1 MDINLG
7 SPVGNLDSA
16 SFSSHRYG
24 EPLNVLK
31 HKTQHCQKSIL
42 RSLNHSGYVGW
53 IIVKKE

>member
-42 RSLNHSGYVGW
+42 RSLNHSGYVG
-53 IIVKKE
+53 